1 MDVKWSTKRFFAELT
16 PRLERARVRA
26 AELDR
31 ELAPRFNVFDYV
43 RNDELGLSR
52 IIADLLDPKAS
63 HGQGPVFLRSLLSLE
78 GLRTARRWPTI
89 DSRGVQVVVKP
100 EHVIQCGRRLDVF
113 VEIGADE
120 QRYCLA
126 IENKPYAGDQE
137 NQVQDYLA
145 WLNGKYPE
153 RFLLLYISPNGERP
167 SEWSIRKAEL
177 EKWRNGFAIM
187 PYCEGSEERTDKD
200 PFRIPHSFA
209 DWIGECRRNCEADRL
224 RGFLR
229 EFEIFCNRGFGEPA
243 MTSDSE
249 RNAAS
254 EFILSQPD
262 HLETA
267 QAVFGSWPKVL
278 DRVGWT
284 FLQALR
290 NRIEATVKER
300 ETLKAFAH
308 DIVVLCHY
316 DARPCKSHLSL
327 YRQSWTQYPTQQEID
342 RTCIQL
348 NNAHN
353 GPCDWYI
360 GVCAPMNRQEMP
372 PDDRERQQRL
382 EKKLK
387 CAFRESAGK
396 SSGWWPWYSYVNADK
411 SDWRQLVPDLHREG
425 QAQTGKI
432 MTYFVDKFIEV
443 AEKALPVI
451 DGIERLS

>member
-63 HGQGPVFLRSLLSLE
+63 HGQGTVFLRSLLSLE

-113 VEIGADE
+113 VEIGTDE

-126 IENKPYAGDQE
+126 IENKPYAGDHE

-229 EFEIFCNRGFGEPA
+229 EFEIFCNRRFGEPA

-267 QAVFGSWPKVL
+267 QAVFESWPDVKAHVCQQ
-278 DRVGWT
+278 
-284 FLQALR
+284 FLKRLCS
-290 NRIEATVKER
+290 RIETSVKEN
-300 ETLKAFAH
+300 ETLKEFADDMH
-308 DIVVLCHY
+308 IDYKYEDKAWKTNVW
-316 DARPCKSHLSL
+316 L
-327 YRQSWTQYPTQQEID
+327 YRECWTQYRVEQQLHG
-342 RTCIQL
+342 RTSITL
-348 NNAHN
+348 SNEHAGPN
-353 GPCDWYI
+353 GW
-360 GVCAPMNRQEMP
+360 GFSVSSPMSREEMP
-372 PDDRERQQRL
+372 AELKERRQRL
-382 EKKLK
+382 DTKFVSAFGCGRITDRCPWWWDKVDEDKKNW
-387 CAFRESAGK
+387 
-396 SSGWWPWYSYVNADK
+396 SS
-411 SDWRQLVPDLHREG
+411 LVPDLHQECKE
-425 QAQTGKI
+425 QSDEITK
-432 MTYFVDKFIEV
+432 YFVDKFTEIAV
-443 AEKALPVI
+443 KAIPVI
-451 DGIERLS
+451 NDIEG